1 MSQVKR
7 AIMIF
12 LSFSFL
18 CGLVYPLMITAIA
31 QIFFPHR
38 AGGSLVMMD
47 GRVAGSELIGQMFR
61 EPNYFHG
68 RPSATEPAYNAA
80 ASSGSN
86 LGPTNAKLLEQVK
99 ERIDKVRQENDLA
112 SFDAPV
118 PADLV
123 LTSAS
128 GLDPHISPASAMLQ
142 VQRVARERQL
152 PESEVE
158 LLVSRHI
165 ERPLLEVWGQERVNV
180 LKLNMALDRLKQE
193 RPQ

>member
-7 AIMIF
+7 AVMIF

-31 QIFFPHR
+31 QVLFPHR

-68 RPSATEPAYNAA
+68 RPSATEPAYNAG

-158 LLVSRHI
+158 SLVSRHI
-165 ERPLLEVWGQERVNV
+165 ERPFLEVWGQERVNV

-193 RPQ
+193 RP

>member
-7 AIMIF
+7 AVMIF

-68 RPSATEPAYNAA
+68 RPSATEPAYNAG

-99 ERIDKVRQENDLA
+99 ERINKVRQENDLA

-158 LLVSRHI
+158 SLVSRHI
-165 ERPLLEVWGQERVNV
+165 ERPFLEVWGQERVNV
-180 LKLNMALDRLKQE
+180 LKLNMSLDRLKQE
-193 RPQ
+193 RP

>member
-7 AIMIF
+7 AVMIF
-12 LSFSFL
+12 LSSSCL

-68 RPSATEPAYNAA
+68 RPSATEPAYNAG

-112 SFDAPV
+112 PFDAPV

-158 LLVSRHI
+158 SLVSRHI
-165 ERPLLEVWGQERVNV
+165 ERPFLEVWGQERVNV
-180 LKLNMALDRLKQE
+180 LKLNMSLDRLKQE
-193 RPQ
+193 RP

>member
-1 MSQVKR
+1 MSQMKR
-7 AIMIF
+7 ALMIF

-31 QIFFPHR
+31 QVLFPHR

-68 RPSATEPAYNAA
+68 RPSATEPAYNAG

-99 ERIDKVRQENDLA
+99 ERINKVRQENDLA

-158 LLVSRHI
+158 SLVSRHI

-193 RPQ
+193 RP

>member
-7 AIMIF
+7 AVMIF
-12 LSFSFL
+12 LSSSCL

-61 EPNYFHG
+61 EPTYFHG
-68 RPSATEPAYNAA
+68 RPSATEPAYNAG

-112 SFDAPV
+112 PFDAPV

-158 LLVSRHI
+158 SLVSRHI
-165 ERPLLEVWGQERVNV
+165 ERPFLEVWGQERVNV
-180 LKLNMALDRLKQE
+180 LKLNMSLDRLKQE
-193 RPQ
+193 RP

>member
-7 AIMIF
+7 AVIVF

-31 QIFFPHR
+31 QALFPHR
-38 AGGSLVMMD
+38 AGGSLVMVD
-47 GRVAGSELIGQMFR
+47 GRVAGSELIGQTFR
-61 EPNYFHG
+61 EPGYFHG
-68 RPSATEPAYNAA
+68 RPSATAPAYNAS

-99 ERIDKVRQENDLA
+99 ERIGKVRSENDLA

-142 VQRVARERQL
+142 VQRVASERGL
-152 PESEVE
+152 PESEIE
-158 LLVSRHI
+158 SLVSRHV
-165 ERPLLEVWGQERVNV
+165 EWPLLGVWGRERVNV
-180 LKLNMALDRLKQE
+180 LKLNTALDKLKQE
-193 RPQ
+193 RP

>member
-7 AIMIF
+7 AVMIF

-31 QIFFPHR
+31 QVFFPHR
-38 AGGSLVMMD
+38 AGGSLVIMD

-68 RPSATEPAYNAA
+68 RPSATEPAYNAG

-123 LTSAS
+123 LASAS

-142 VQRVARERQL
+142 VQRVARERLL
-152 PESEVE
+152 PEPEVE
-158 LLVSRHI
+158 SLVSRHI
-165 ERPLLEVWGQERVNV
+165 ERPLLEVWGRERVNV

-193 RPQ
+193 RP

>member
-7 AIMIF
+7 AVMIF

-18 CGLVYPLMITAIA
+18 CGLVYPLIITAIA
-31 QIFFPHR
+31 QVFFPHR
-38 AGGSLVMMD
+38 AGGSLVIMD

-68 RPSATEPAYNAA
+68 RPSATEPAYNAG

-123 LTSAS
+123 LASAS

-142 VQRVARERQL
+142 VQRVARERRL
-152 PESEVE
+152 PEPEVE
-158 LLVSRHI
+158 SLVSRHI
-165 ERPLLEVWGQERVNV
+165 ERPLLEVWGRERVNV

-193 RPQ
+193 RP

>member
-7 AIMIF
+7 AVMIF

-68 RPSATEPAYNAA
+68 RPSATEPAYNAG

-158 LLVSRHI
+158 SLVSRHI
-165 ERPLLEVWGQERVNV
+165 ERPFLEVWGQERVNV
-180 LKLNMALDRLKQE
+180 LKLNMSLDRLKQE
-193 RPQ
+193 RP

>member
-7 AIMIF
+7 AVMIF

-68 RPSATEPAYNAA
+68 RPSATEPAYNAG

-158 LLVSRHI
+158 SLVSRHI
-165 ERPLLEVWGQERVNV
+165 ERPFLEVWGQERVNV

-193 RPQ
+193 RP

>member
-12 LSFSFL
+12 LSLSFL
-18 CGLVYPLMITAIA
+18 CGLVYPLMMTTIA
-31 QIFFPHR
+31 QVLFPHR

-47 GRVAGSELIGQMFR
+47 GRVAGSELIGQTFR
-61 EPNYFHG
+61 EHNYFHG
-68 RPSATEPAYNAA
+68 RPSATVPAYDAS

-99 ERIDKVRQENDLA
+99 ERIEKVRQENGLV
-112 SFDAPV
+112 SSHAPV

-142 VQRVARERQL
+142 VQRVARERRL
-152 PESEVE
+152 PASEIE
-158 LLVSRHI
+158 LLVSRHT
-165 ERPLLEVWGQERVNV
+165 ERPLLEIWGRERVNV
-180 LKLNMALDRLKQE
+180 LKLNMALDKLKQE
-193 RPQ
+193 RPK

>member
-1 MSQVKR
+1 MSQMKR
-7 AIMIF
+7 ALMIF

-31 QIFFPHR
+31 QVLFPHR

-61 EPNYFHG
+61 VPNYFHG
-68 RPSATEPAYNAA
+68 RPSATEPAYNAG

-99 ERIDKVRQENDLA
+99 ERINKVRQENDLA

-158 LLVSRHI
+158 SLVSRHI
-165 ERPLLEVWGQERVNV
+165 ERPFLEVWGQERVNV
-180 LKLNMALDRLKQE
+180 LKLNMELDRLKQE
-193 RPQ
+193 RP

>member
-1 MSQVKR
+1 MSQMKR
-7 AIMIF
+7 ALMIF

-31 QIFFPHR
+31 QVLFPHR
-38 AGGSLVMMD
+38 AGGSLVIMD

-68 RPSATEPAYNAA
+68 RPSATEPAYNAG

-158 LLVSRHI
+158 SLVSRHI
-165 ERPLLEVWGQERVNV
+165 ERPFLEVWGQERVNV
-180 LKLNMALDRLKQE
+180 LKLNMSLDRLKQE
-193 RPQ
+193 RP

>member
-7 AIMIF
+7 AVMIF

-68 RPSATEPAYNAA
+68 RPSATEPAYNAG

-99 ERIDKVRQENDLA
+99 ERINKVRQENDLA

-158 LLVSRHI
+158 SLVSRHI
-165 ERPLLEVWGQERVNV
+165 ERPFLEVWGQERVNV

-193 RPQ
+193 RP

>member
-18 CGLVYPLMITAIA
+18 CGLVYPLMITAA
-31 QIFFPHR
+31 SQVLFPYR
-38 AGGSLVMMD
+38 ANGSLVMMD
-47 GRVAGSELIGQMFR
+47 GRVAGSELIGQMFER
-61 EPNYFHG
+61 SSYFHG
-68 RPSATEPAYNAA
+68 RPSITVPAYNAS

-86 LGPTNAKLLEQVK
+86 LGPTNAKLVEQVK
-99 ERIDKVRQENDLA
+99 ERIEKVRQENGLA
-112 SFDAPV
+112 SSHAPV
-118 PADLV
+118 PPDLV
-123 LTSAS
+123 LASAS

-142 VQRVARERQL
+142 VQRVARERRL

-158 LLVSRHI
+158 SLVSRHI
-165 ERPLLEVWGQERVNV
+165 ERPLLQVWGQERVNV

-193 RPQ
+193 RP

>member
-1 MSQVKR
+1 MSQVKH
-7 AIMIF
+7 AVMIF

-68 RPSATEPAYNAA
+68 RPSATEPAYNAG

-158 LLVSRHI
+158 SLVSRHI
-165 ERPLLEVWGQERVNV
+165 ERPFLEVWGQERVNV
-180 LKLNMALDRLKQE
+180 LKLNMSLDRLKQE
-193 RPQ
+193 RP